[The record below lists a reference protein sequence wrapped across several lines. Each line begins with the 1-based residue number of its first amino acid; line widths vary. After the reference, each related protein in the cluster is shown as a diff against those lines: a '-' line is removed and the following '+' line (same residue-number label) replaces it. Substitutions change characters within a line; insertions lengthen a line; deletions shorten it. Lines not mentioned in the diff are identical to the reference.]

1 MSYAGGA
8 DSPNSSYYL
17 NTGEIY
23 WTMSPSSFYGSY
35 VHVYMVSSGGDL
47 GNGRVVGT
55 LAVVP
60 AVSLKPEAT
69 VKRGTGA
76 YNDPY
81 VINTD

>member
-1 MSYAGGA
+1 
-8 DSPNSSYYL
+8 
-17 NTGEIY
+17 
-23 WTMSPSSFYGSY
+23 MSPTFFA
-35 VHVYMVSSGGDL
+35 SSGEFVFSVESGGVL
-47 GNGRVVGT
+47 YTTGVG
-55 LAVVP
+55 APYAAVP